1 MRKRLISVALILLI
15 ILGVGLAGKQYYRFV
30 SEMIYQ
36 ESTAHLTEIYHQ
48 ANQNL
53 GNLVANN
60 WSTLRMWV
68 PYLRDAQ
75 SDAQVEAF
83 VRTMKAEKSF
93 TDFYFI
99 SRNGEYRTVNGKS
112 GYLDLKE
119 HLSEVILDGKNAVV
133 SSVVPNQ
140 P

>member
-15 ILGVGLAGKQYYRFV
+15 ILGVGLAGKRYYRFV

-68 PYLRDAQ
+68 PYLPDAH

-83 VRTMKAEKSF
+83 VRTMKA
-93 TDFYFI
+93 
-99 SRNGEYRTVNGKS
+99 
-112 GYLDLKE
+112 
-119 HLSEVILDGKNAVV
+119 
-133 SSVVPNQ
+133 
-140 P
+140 